1 MIKLM
6 FNTEGVAFENLSS
19 GVNHV
24 LLQVQDFVNELEEK
38 GEELRK
44 PARKILVDINGKA
57 VGTVVVML
65 GKRPKR

>member
-6 FNTEGVAFENLSS
+6 FSTGGIAFENLSS

-38 GEELRK
+38 GEELHK
-44 PARKILVDINGKA
+44 PARKTLVDINGKT
-57 VGTVVVML
+57 VGTVMVIL
-65 GKRPKR
+65 GKRPRR